1 MSATEPGTLMWIG
14 PTCGAFAE
22 AYEYCLENSA
32 QLARRHHC
40 EQALDRRAAG
50 VRGIVLARNNRA
62 PISLQSLSHLRRRYS
77 AAEFTHLLGPLAL
90 GLRSGEDLPSSE
102 RMAWHRWNEVLPHW
116 LKRWG
121 AATSEQTK
129 PSRSVLIIASH
140 YQAAEPLT
148 DLAAS
153 TGAATA
159 WLTSP
164 DCLPFQNF
172 DSVWWDDST
181 AAPASTATWQ
191 GRLQR
196 FGNAA
201 EHAWI
206 VNNPTA
212 DQARIAHL
220 AGVDRIL
227 IKPHQ
232 IDGLLQGLNRQT
244 VPAKLRAA

>member
-14 PTCGAFAE
+14 PTDGAFAE

-32 QLARRHHC
+32 QLARREHC

-50 VRGIVLARNNRA
+50 VHGIVLARNNRA

-90 GLRSGEDLPSSE
+90 GLRSGDDLPSSE
-102 RMAWHRWNEVLPHW
+102 RMAWYRWTEVLPHW
-116 LKRWG
+116 LQHWG
-121 AATSEQTK
+121 AARSEQTR
-129 PSRSVLIIASH
+129 PNRSVLVVASH
-140 YQAAEPLT
+140 YQAAEPLV

-153 TGAATA
+153 TGAVTA

-172 DSVWWDDST
+172 DSVWWDDS
-181 AAPASTATWQ
+181 AANPANAAGWHV
-191 GRLQR
+191 RLQR
-196 FGNAA
+196 FGDAA

-212 DQARIAHL
+212 EESRIAHK

-232 IDGLLQGLNRQT
+232 IDSLLESLANQAS
-244 VPAKLRAA
+244 PAKLKVA